1 MKTLLNIRTNK
12 RLSRI
17 ADIYESYFHN
27 AQQQPRSTVA
37 KLNAI
42 IASIEQSCAMQL
54 KREPDWRDKLRT
66 ALIELLQLLNVE
78 HSISSYELYT
88 SGLVRALIKL
98 LKPESGVKLGGH
110 LFAGDSL
117 RRERVELF
125 RQVFNLATMSKS
137 LIRKLISVLESVEK
151 LPVHFYDSAGYSL
164 QVLTKKLRF
173 KLERAKGQSA
183 LIDRTG
189 RYMKTEP
196 LATVGQLEKYLLK
209 MVSKQWYDYE
219 RSTLNFVKKLK
230 EKPKLELTY
239 QSDFDE

>member
-1 MKTLLNIRTNK
+1 M
-12 RLSRI
+12 
-17 ADIYESYFHN
+17 
-27 AQQQPRSTVA
+27 A

-42 IASIEQSCAMQL
+42 IAAIDQSYAMQL
-54 KREPDWRDKLRT
+54 KRESDWRDKLRA
-66 ALIELLQLLNVE
+66 ALTELLQLLSVE

-88 SGLVRALIKL
+88 SGLVRVLITL
-98 LKPESGVKLGGH
+98 LRPESAAGKRSH
-110 LFAGDSL
+110 LFAGDTL

-125 RQVFNLATMSKS
+125 GEVFACTKS
-137 LIRKLISVLESVEK
+137 LVRKLISVLESVEK
-151 LPVHFYDSAGYSL
+151 LPVHFYDAAGYSL

-189 RYMKTEP
+189 RYMKSEP

-209 MVSKQWYDYE
+209 TVSKQWYDFD
-219 RSTLNFVKKLK
+219 RSTFSFVKKLK
-230 EKPKLELTY
+230 EKPKLEFAY

>member
-1 MKTLLNIRTNK
+1 M
-12 RLSRI
+12 
-17 ADIYESYFHN
+17 
-27 AQQQPRSTVA
+27 A

-54 KREPDWRDKLRT
+54 KREPDWREKLRT
-66 ALIELLQLLNVE
+66 ALLELLQLLNVE
-78 HSISSYELYT
+78 HSISSYELYM

-98 LKPESGVKLGGH
+98 LRPEGVGGNGGH

-117 RRERVELF
+117 RRERLELF
-125 RQVFNLATMSKS
+125 RQVFNATTMSKS

-151 LPVHFYDSAGYSL
+151 LPVAFYDQAGYSL

-196 LATVGQLEKYLLK
+196 LATVGQLEKYLMK
-209 MVSKQWYDYE
+209 MVSKQWYDFE

-230 EKPKLELTY
+230 EKPKLEFNY